1 MFGEPS
7 RHVVLDR
14 RLRRRASPMPFHVVP
29 LAPSRTD
36 LCPGDGLKKIC
47 SGTYIVTQADVDT
60 GERNNTASVTYESP
74 DKRRIESAQSNT
86 VAVTG
91 SSAVS
96 IGEARFH

>member
-1 MFGEPS
+1 MAGGS
-7 RHVVLDR
+7 HGSILRHAPQDATGKVLDR
-14 RLRRRASPMPFHVVP
+14 SQQL
-29 LAPSRTD
+29 SRCLVNPPAT
-36 LCPGDGLKKIC
+36 GLKKIC